1 MDRHEVKY
9 MIYAKIITTVGSRFA
24 VTIACLFPLDPAVA
38 FILQSFFPIK
48 ILKARRQLEWHGTK
62 GSDP

>member
-9 MIYAKIITTVGSRFA
+9 MTYAKMITTVGSRFA

-38 FILQSFFPIK
+38 SYFAVFFSNK
-48 ILKARRQLEWHGTK
+48 DFKSQKAA
-62 GSDP
+62 